1 MMKEDRVGR
10 LTWLWGAI
18 LVFAGCASSSEVVM
32 RSLPLAGDVRP
43 SSPFHEVSLRE
54 AGVSG
59 RSDRIF
65 LTRVSLKNPA
75 EKTLHFGPEDV
86 YLADA
91 GGRLLYRISEQW
103 LPKYYNTRRYGQPDV
118 ADHKA
123 IPAFPAAKVK
133 LGDAMYAAPPSTR
146 AQRDKVATDVAEL
159 VEDTFVRPQEDAPGT
174 FMDKTPDVVF
184 GALLKAGSLGPG
196 DGVSGYVYFYR
207 AAAQEAVYPLRVVIK
222 LESGVHTFLFRE

>member
-1 MMKEDRVGR
+1 MKEDRVR
-10 LTWLWGAI
+10 RMMWLWGVT
-18 LVFAGCASSSEVVM
+18 LVFAGCASSPDVVM
-32 RSLPLAGDVRP
+32 RSLPRAGDVRP
-43 SSPFHEVSLRE
+43 SSPFQEVSLQE

-59 RSDRIF
+59 RSDRMF
-65 LTRVSLKNPA
+65 LSRVSLKNHA
-75 EKTLHFGPEDV
+75 EKTVHFGPEDV

-103 LPKYYNTRRYGQPDV
+103 LPKYYNTRRYGQPGV

-123 IPAFPAAKVK
+123 IPAFPSPKVK

-174 FMDKTPDVVF
+174 FMDKTPDVIL
-184 GALLKAGSLGPG
+184 GTLLKGVSLGPG
-196 DGVSGYVYFYR
+196 EGVSGYVYFYR
-207 AAAQEAVYPLRVVIK
+207 AAAQSSAYPLRVVIN
-222 LESGVHTFLFRE
+222 LESEVHTFLFRE